1 MSWRKAKLITVDRY
15 SREFEISDISRSNVT
30 SDMER
35 LYPTEVQR
43 LIELNASYASSVVQL
58 IQDGHIVLRVFS

>member
-58 IQDGHIVLRVFS
+58 IQDGHIVLRV